1 MGDVFNEQLVKR
13 QGNIK
18 DTLLRVGIVAGA
30 LLLFMVFSAFAG
42 MNSIVNTLFPL
53 ITLGLVFG
61 AYFLFTMLSIE
72 YEYVYTNGELDIDK
86 IINKSRR
93 KRVFS
98 VDVRAI
104 EVMAHI
110 SDKEYER
117 EFANLKKTMDFSSGT
132 VGKNTY
138 VAKVEY
144 KNEMVKMIFEPNKKI
159 QEAMMPVLTQRK
171 FHINKNI

>member
-1 MGDVFNEQLVKR
+1 MGDVFKEQLVKR

-18 DTLLRVGIVAGA
+18 DTVMKAGIIAGA
-30 LLLFMVFSAFAG
+30 LILFMVFSILAG
-42 MNSIVNTLFPL
+42 MNNIVNTLFPL

-72 YEYVYTNGELDIDK
+72 YEYIYTNGELDIDK

-98 VDVRAI
+98 TDIRAI
-104 EVMAHI
+104 EIMAHI
-110 SDKEYER
+110 DDKSYQH
-117 EFANLKKTMDFSSGT
+117 EFDNIKKTMDFSSGKN
-132 VGKNTY
+132 GKNTY
-138 VAKVEY
+138 VARVAY
-144 KNEMVKMIFEPNKKI
+144 NNETVKIIFDPNNII

-171 FHINKNI
+171 FHVNPNK